1 MERIYEFLSEND
13 LGYRVYIGS
22 DNSIYMSYEDA
33 IEYLEGKEV
42 EVDYVEPDNSA
53 VQIIVNDKEVC
64 MVALQG
70 VNNMFEDEYII
81 FFDYDEFDTLA
92 CNNFMRL
99 YEIPIIKVEFDED
112 EKTVSVII
120 GNETIDQEFFIDLM
134 EAVDSPLIV
143 TDRYCGSSS
152 TIRSLGLDDWV
163 RY

>member
-1 MERIYEFLSEND
+1 
-13 LGYRVYIGS
+13 
-22 DNSIYMSYEDA
+22 
-33 IEYLEGKEV
+33 
-42 EVDYVEPDNSA
+42 
-53 VQIIVNDKEVC
+53 
-64 MVALQG
+64 
-70 VNNMFEDEYII
+70 MFEGEYII

-134 EAVDSPLIV
+134 EAVDSPITI
-143 TDRYCGSSS
+143 TDKYAGSSD
-152 TIRSLGLDDWV
+152 TIRSLGLDNWV